1 MLGRTHA
8 GGSTVMTPQSRRKA
22 TPDEDVDV
30 ECIPETEIKGGGS
43 HMISADVASRPLMR
57 QPCFGEAHFTVGNAA
72 VITILAHIPKH
83 ITGCTSC
90 GYVSSAMAPGCCRY
104 KNPLQKPSARL
115 ANVPATLFTMS
126 VHDVRQCSTVRDI
139 KALLEVNLLSL
150 ALLPQEGFR

>member
-57 QPCFGEAHFTVGNAA
+57 QPCFGEAHFTVDKCCCHHNTG
-72 VITILAHIPKH
+72 THPKH
-83 ITGCTSC
+83 ITDCTSC
-90 GYVSSAMAPGCCRY
+90 GYVTSAMVPGCCRY
-104 KNPLQKPSARL
+104 KNPLPKPSARL
-115 ANVPATLFTMS
+115 ANVLTMLFATPAHMS
-126 VHDVRQCSTVRDI
+126 VHDVRQCSAVRDTQGI
-139 KALLEVNLLSL
+139 AKGSTC
-150 ALLPQEGFR
+150 